1 MMKGTKNVA
10 RTSRPGEPTMIL
22 QQPPQPVKSF
32 LDRIA
37 CLFDQRH
44 AELVEPLFLGEL
56 LAHGRRTATAWF
68 RAGGISDDFRRAYTV
83 LGTLG
88 RSKVPVAAAVLFS
101 DLRVSVRRI
110 AFLTVMVQ
118 WPLKGGHHHGPRQVA
133 RSARRT
139 TVASVD
145 PTVAAQWAVCPGFL
159 WPPRPRRAELLR
171 LASAVA
177 TAAGPRPIRAGASRP
192 GRGTGR
198 CRQRRSCCG
207 RRTPRARRSG
217 F

>member
-1 MMKGTKNVA
+1 LVRSLRALSEASDIEKVREELGV
-10 RTSRPGEPTMIL
+10 
-22 QQPPQPVKSF
+22 
-32 LDRIA
+32 
-37 CLFDQRH
+37 RH
-44 AELVEPLFLGEL
+44 ASMGSLSEAARV
-56 LAHGRRTATAWF
+56 
-68 RAGGISDDFRRAYTV
+68 
-83 LGTLG
+83 GTEQ
-88 RSKVPVAAAVLFS
+88 KN
-101 DLRVSVRRI
+101 VSVRRI

-133 RSARRT
+133 RSAQRR

-145 PTVAAQWAVCPGFL
+145 PTVAAQWAECPGFL

-198 CRQRRSCCG
+198 C
-207 RRTPRARRSG
+207 
-217 F
+217 